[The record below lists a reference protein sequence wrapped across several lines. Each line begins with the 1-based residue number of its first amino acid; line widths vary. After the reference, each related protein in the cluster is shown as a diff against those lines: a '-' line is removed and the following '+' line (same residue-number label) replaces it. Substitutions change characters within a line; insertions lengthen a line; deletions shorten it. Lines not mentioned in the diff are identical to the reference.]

1 MNMCFGKLIAII
13 HLIFSVVTAIGLYL
27 AVPVLFALV
36 PTELQISTRQIA
48 YIYIGYSI
56 YWMVC
61 SLITL
66 VGLVEKRKQ
75 LLDIRNKICPFMICV
90 GISGFITYLYY
101 NPLKYFYFNNTSI
114 DRIFRYIIIPG
125 FLIIGIGLDILTT
138 FNVSKVRK
146 KMWIEPYSDQLRQHI
161 YESNQN
167 LNTEQDLNE
176 VSSKENQ
183 KGPKTMGRDAKT
195 KQEYV

>member
-27 AVPVLFALV
+27 AVPVLLALV

-56 YWMVC
+56 YWMVF
-61 SLITL
+61 SLITF
-66 VGLVEKRKQ
+66 VGLVEKRRQ
-75 LLDIRNKICPFMICV
+75 LLDIRNKICPFMICL
-90 GISGFITYLYY
+90 GISGFVTYLYY
-101 NPLKYFYFNNTSI
+101 NPLRYFYFNSF
-114 DRIFRYIIIPG
+114 DKIFRYLIIPS

-161 YESNQN
+161 CESNQN

-176 VSSKENQ
+176 VSSKENRKCPQ
-183 KGPKTMGRDAKT
+183 TMRQDAKF